1 MENNLITLSPKNNGK
16 IVCIVGKS
24 GAGKTS
30 FLQYLYK
37 REEEKGEENVLFI
50 HAPSRIRENYPSF
63 IVRKRRNM
71 DEMSD
76 IIQRLGKEEGI
87 KENVS
92 SSKEILGIIHTF
104 LLNGVINKGSMV
116 ILDSLDALMD
126 TNDMKTLL
134 SILETMKK
142 DKGIKLVTSVST
154 IIGVRAIETYMSDVE
169 FYEIKKG
176 KERVDME
183 RRERS
188 EEVYAF
194 FLRGVEDL

>member
-1 MENNLITLSPKNNGK
+1 MENNLITLSPKSNGK

-37 REEEKGEENVLFI
+37 REEENGEENVLFI

-76 IIQRLGKEEGI
+76 IIQRLEKEEGI

-104 LLNGVINKGSMV
+104 LLNGVINKGSMI

-126 TNDMKTLL
+126 TNDMKSLL

-142 DKGIKLVTSVST
+142 EKGIKLVISVST

-176 KERVDME
+176 KERVDLE

-194 FLRGVEDL
+194 FLRGMEDL

>member
-37 REEEKGEENVLFI
+37 REEEKGEGNVLFI

-76 IIQRLGKEEGI
+76 IIQRLEKEEGI

-104 LLNGVINKGSMV
+104 LLNGVINKGSMI

-134 SILETMKK
+134 SILETMRRE
-142 DKGIKLVTSVST
+142 KGVRIITSVST

-176 KERVDME
+176 KEMVDLE

-188 EEVYAF
+188 EEIYSF
-194 FLRGVEDL
+194 FLRGMEDL

>member
-1 MENNLITLSPKNNGK
+1 MENNLITLSPINNGK

-37 REEEKGEENVLFI
+37 REEEKGEGNVLFI
-50 HAPSRIRENYPSF
+50 HAPSRIKENYPSC

-76 IIQRLGKEEGI
+76 IIQRLEKEEGI

-142 DKGIKLVTSVST
+142 EKGIKLITSVST

-176 KERVDME
+176 KERVDLE

-194 FLRGVEDL
+194 FLRGMEDL

>member
-1 MENNLITLSPKNNGK
+1 MENNLITLSPKSNGK

-37 REEEKGEENVLFI
+37 REEEKGEGNVLFI

-134 SILETMKK
+134 SILETRRRE
-142 DKGIKLVTSVST
+142 KGVRIITSVST
-154 IIGVRAIETYMSDVE
+154 IIGVRATETYMSDVE

-188 EEVYAF
+188 EEVYSF
-194 FLRGVEDL
+194 FLRGMEDL

>member
-37 REEEKGEENVLFI
+37 REEEKGEGNVLFI

-76 IIQRLGKEEGI
+76 VIQRLEKEEGI

-142 DKGIKLVTSVST
+142 EKGIKLVISVST

-176 KERVDME
+176 KERVEME

-188 EEVYAF
+188 EEVYSF
-194 FLRGVEDL
+194 FLRGMEDL

>member
-1 MENNLITLSPKNNGK
+1 MENNLITLSPINNGK

-37 REEEKGEENVLFI
+37 REEEKGEGNVLFI

-142 DKGIKLVTSVST
+142 DKGIKLVISVST

-176 KERVDME
+176 KEMVDLE

-194 FLRGVEDL
+194 FLRGMEDL

>member
-1 MENNLITLSPKNNGK
+1 MENNLIPLSPESNGK
-16 IVCIVGKS
+16 IVCSVGKS

-37 REEEKGEENVLFI
+37 REEEKGEGNVLFI
-50 HAPSRIRENYPSF
+50 HAPSRMRENYPSF
-63 IVRKRRNM
+63 IVRKGRNM

-142 DKGIKLVTSVST
+142 EKGIKLFISVST

-176 KERVDME
+176 KECVYME

-188 EEVYAF
+188 EEVYSF
-194 FLRGVEDL
+194 FLRGMEDL

>member
-1 MENNLITLSPKNNGK
+1 MENNLITLSPINNGK

-37 REEEKGEENVLFI
+37 REEEKGEGNVLFI
-50 HAPSRIRENYPSF
+50 RAPSRIKENYPSF

-87 KENVS
+87 KGNVS
-92 SSKEILGIIHTF
+92 SSKEILGIIYTF
-104 LLNGVINKGSMV
+104 LLNGVINKGSMI

-126 TNDMKTLL
+126 TNDMKILL

-142 DKGIKLVTSVST
+142 EKGIKLITSVST

-176 KERVDME
+176 KERVDLE

-194 FLRGVEDL
+194 FLRGMEDL

>member
-1 MENNLITLSPKNNGK
+1 MENNLITLSPKSNGK

-37 REEEKGEENVLFI
+37 REEEKGEGNVLFI

-104 LLNGVINKGSMV
+104 LLNGVINKGSMI

-134 SILETMKK
+134 SILETMRRE
-142 DKGIKLVTSVST
+142 KGVRIITSVST

-176 KERVDME
+176 KERVEME

-194 FLRGVEDL
+194 FLRGMEDL

>member
-1 MENNLITLSPKNNGK
+1 
-16 IVCIVGKS
+16 
-24 GAGKTS
+24 
-30 FLQYLYK
+30 
-37 REEEKGEENVLFI
+37 
-50 HAPSRIRENYPSF
+50 
-63 IVRKRRNM
+63 M

-92 SSKEILGIIHTF
+92 SSKEILGIIYTF

-134 SILETMKK
+134 SILETMRRE
-142 DKGIKLVTSVST
+142 KGVRIITSVST

-176 KERVDME
+176 KERVDLE

-194 FLRGVEDL
+194 FLRGMEDL

>member
-1 MENNLITLSPKNNGK
+1 MENNLITLSPINNGK

-37 REEEKGEENVLFI
+37 REEEKGEGNVLFI

-76 IIQRLGKEEGI
+76 IIQRLEKEEGI

-92 SSKEILGIIHTF
+92 SSKEILGIIYTF

-134 SILETMKK
+134 SILETMRRE
-142 DKGIKLVTSVST
+142 KGVRIITSVST

-176 KERVDME
+176 KERVEME

-188 EEVYAF
+188 EEVYSF
-194 FLRGVEDL
+194 FLRGMEDL

>member
-37 REEEKGEENVLFI
+37 REEEKGEGNVLFI

-76 IIQRLGKEEGI
+76 IIQRLEKEEGI

-126 TNDMKTLL
+126 TNDMNTLL
-134 SILETMKK
+134 SILETMRRE
-142 DKGIKLVTSVST
+142 KGVRIITSVST

-176 KERVDME
+176 KERVEME

-188 EEVYAF
+188 EEVYSF
-194 FLRGVEDL
+194 FLRGMEDL

>member
-1 MENNLITLSPKNNGK
+1 MENNLITLSPINNGK

-37 REEEKGEENVLFI
+37 REEEKGEGNVLFI

-76 IIQRLGKEEGI
+76 IIQRLEKEEGI

-104 LLNGVINKGSMV
+104 LLNGVINKGSMI

-134 SILETMKK
+134 SILETMRRE
-142 DKGIKLVTSVST
+142 KGIRIITSVST

-176 KERVDME
+176 KERVDLE

-194 FLRGVEDL
+194 FLRGMEDL

>member
-37 REEEKGEENVLFI
+37 REEEKGEGNVLFI

-76 IIQRLGKEEGI
+76 IIQRLEKEEGI

-134 SILETMKK
+134 SILETMRRE
-142 DKGIKLVTSVST
+142 KGVRIITSVST

-194 FLRGVEDL
+194 FLRGMEDL

>member
-37 REEEKGEENVLFI
+37 REEENGEENVLFI

-104 LLNGVINKGSMV
+104 LLNGVINKGSMI

-126 TNDMKTLL
+126 TNDMKSLL
-134 SILETMKK
+134 SILETMRRE
-142 DKGIKLVTSVST
+142 KGVRIITSVST

-176 KERVDME
+176 KERVDLE

-194 FLRGVEDL
+194 FLRGMEDL

>member
-37 REEEKGEENVLFI
+37 REEEKGEGNVLFI

-76 IIQRLGKEEGI
+76 IIQRLEKEEGI

-134 SILETMKK
+134 SILETMRRE
-142 DKGIKLVTSVST
+142 KGVRIITSVST

-188 EEVYAF
+188 EEVYSF
-194 FLRGVEDL
+194 FLRGMEDL

>member
-1 MENNLITLSPKNNGK
+1 MENNLITLSPKSNGK

-37 REEEKGEENVLFI
+37 REEENGEENVLFI

-104 LLNGVINKGSMV
+104 LLNGIINKGSMV

-126 TNDMKTLL
+126 TNDMKSLL
-134 SILETMKK
+134 SILETMRRE
-142 DKGIKLVTSVST
+142 KGVRIITSVST

-176 KERVDME
+176 KEMVDLE
-183 RRERS
+183 WRERS

-194 FLRGVEDL
+194 FLRGMEDL

>member
-37 REEEKGEENVLFI
+37 REEEKGEGNVLFI

-134 SILETMKK
+134 SILETMRRE
-142 DKGIKLVTSVST
+142 KGVRIITSVST

-176 KERVDME
+176 KEMVDLE

-188 EEVYAF
+188 EEIYSF
-194 FLRGVEDL
+194 FLRGMEDL

>member
-1 MENNLITLSPKNNGK
+1 MENNLITLSPINNGK

-37 REEEKGEENVLFI
+37 REEEKGEGNVLFI

-76 IIQRLGKEEGI
+76 IIQRLEKEEGI

-134 SILETMKK
+134 SILETMRRE
-142 DKGIKLVTSVST
+142 KGVRIITSVST

-188 EEVYAF
+188 EEIYSF
-194 FLRGVEDL
+194 FLRGMEDL